1 MTSRRLAS
9 RLKYGAILL
18 AVLASG
24 LVLTAST
31 QTWFT
36 LHLTAASGHAGTLT
50 VAGSD
55 AAPAIAALS
64 LAGVAFG
71 GALALA
77 GRVLR
82 YVLALLGLVLA
93 AGVIGS
99 TASAMADPVGTGIT
113 VVSKATGIAGDSSV
127 RSIVAHAD
135 ASAWP
140 ALALAGGIALA
151 VVALGVA
158 VTGHLW
164 PVASRRYGTTEQA
177 SAREDATPSDADRL
191 EDDPESAADAR
202 ARARDAAIDDWDEL
216 SRGDDPTEDDST
228 DHDGADDDRGT
239 GDGGADS
246 AAGDGAADDSA
257 GRDGGRR
264 SPLS

>member
-1 MTSRRLAS
+1 VTVASRRLAS

-50 VAGSD
+50 VVGSD

-158 VTGHLW
+158 ATGHLW

-177 SAREDATPSDADRL
+177 SAREDATPRDADRP
-191 EDDPESAADAR
+191 EDDPESAAVTTPPTTTARPTTAPTRTTPTGAAAGRSPELRSPRSRWRER
-202 ARARDAAIDDWDEL
+202 AR
-216 SRGDDPTEDDST
+216 RGDRLDATLPPEPKES
-228 DHDGADDDRGT
+228 HER
-239 GDGGADS
+239 
-246 AAGDGAADDSA
+246 
-257 GRDGGRR
+257 
-264 SPLS
+264 

>member
-1 MTSRRLAS
+1 VTVPGPSRFAG
-9 RLKYGAILL
+9 RLKYGAILV

-36 LHLTAASGHAGTLT
+36 LHLVATSGHSGALS
-50 VAGSD
+50 VSGSE

-82 YVLALLGLVLA
+82 YVLALLGVILA
-93 AGVIGS
+93 VGVIGS
-99 TASAMADPVGTGIT
+99 TVSAIADPVGTGIT

-127 RSIVAHAD
+127 RAIVGRVD
-135 ASAWP
+135 TSAWP
-140 ALALAGGIALA
+140 ALALTGGIALA

-158 VTGHLW
+158 VSGHLW
-164 PVASRRYGTTEQA
+164 PVASRRYGATEEVSAGERRA
-177 SAREDATPSDADRL
+177 STDTESSGVDDDAVSAD
-191 EDDPESAADAR
+191 DVR

-216 SRGDDPTEDDST
+216 SRGDDPTDDAPES
-228 DHDGADDDRGT
+228 AREDRG
-239 GDGGADS
+239 DQP
-246 AAGDGAADDSA
+246 
-257 GRDGGRR
+257 GR
-264 SPLS
+264 